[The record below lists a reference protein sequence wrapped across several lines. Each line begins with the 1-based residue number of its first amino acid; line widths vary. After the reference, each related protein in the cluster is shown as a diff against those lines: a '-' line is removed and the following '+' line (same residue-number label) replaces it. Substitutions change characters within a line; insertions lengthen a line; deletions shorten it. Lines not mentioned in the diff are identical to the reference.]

1 MSKTAAKAVI
11 RTLVRFYEWRGLN
24 GIVAIAFFPFILYN
38 TFVDFA
44 LFFWKTRRIFAE
56 LYENTAKRRI

>member
-24 GIVAIAFFPFILYN
+24 GIVAIAFFPFLLYN

-44 LFFWKTRRIFAE
+44 LFFGKTGRIFA
-56 LYENTAKRRI
+56 

>member
-24 GIVAIAFFPFILYN
+24 GIVAIAFFHSFCIIPLLTLLYFSEKQEEYLLN
-38 TFVDFA
+38 CM
-44 LFFWKTRRIFAE
+44 KIQ
-56 LYENTAKRRI
+56 

>member
-11 RTLVRFYEWRGLN
+11 RTLVRIYEWRGLS
-24 GIVAIAFFPFILYN
+24 GIVSIAFFPFILYN

-44 LFFWKTRRIFAE
+44 LFFGKTGRIFAK
-56 LYENTAKRRI
+56 LHENTVKRRT

>member
-1 MSKTAAKAVI
+1 MSKTDAKAVI

-24 GIVAIAFFPFILYN
+24 GIVAIAFFLFILYN

-44 LFFWKTRRIFAE
+44 LFFGKTGRIFAK
-56 LYENTAKRRI
+56 LHENTVKRRI